1 MQAALQGF
9 NVVACDIEAGAGVGA
24 DEDSH
29 GLISAV
35 FVALNG
41 YKFALGSF
49 TLFSA
54 VLTSDLGNG
63 MHDMSSQ

>member
-9 NVVACDIEAGAGVGA
+9 NVVAGDVEAGAGVGT

-35 FVALNG
+35 FVALNA
-41 YKFALGSF
+41 YS
-49 TLFSA
+49 LFLYVARLTA
-54 VLTSDLGNG
+54 VLTVFCGLHN
-63 MHDMSSQ
+63 MSSQ

>member
-9 NVVACDIEAGAGVGA
+9 NVVAGDIEAGAGVGA

-35 FVALNG
+35 FVALNA
-41 YKFALGSF
+41 YAFLLYIACLTAVFTALCGG
-49 TLFSA
+49 L
-54 VLTSDLGNG
+54 
-63 MHDMSSQ
+63 HDMSSQ